1 MAVKL
6 SEYMPYK
13 RSNEIVTPIITDDPE
28 YQEVCRLTVEQ
39 VPNGEYQ
46 LIASWVF
53 SLPDINDAM
62 LWRFVIDGDVGIDF
76 RAENKDVNDRK
87 GWSYTTDK
95 EITTNGLEIILE
107 ARVQNGGADAT
118 IEFVYLSAERKP
130 LS

>member
-1 MAVKL
+1 MSIKL
-6 SEYMPYK
+6 SDYMPYK
-13 RSNEIVTPIITDDPE
+13 RSNEIVTPIITSDPE
-28 YQEVCRLTVEQ
+28 YQEVARLTAPQ
-39 VPNGEYQ
+39 LPNGEYQ
-46 LIASWVF
+46 LVASWVF

-107 ARVQNGGADAT
+107 ARVQNGGADANV
-118 IEFVYLSAERKP
+118 EFAMLSAERKP
-130 LS
+130 LT